1 MPTIHIEREL
11 ADSRGRYVAHIDD
24 VEGEAELVF
33 TQRGPAVVSADHT
46 EAPAAM
52 RGTGAALALV
62 ERLVADARREHFK
75 IIPRCSYVV
84 AQFKRHV
91 EWADVMAA

>member
-11 ADSRGRYVAHIDD
+11 ADTRCRYVARIDG
-24 VEGEAELVF
+24 VAGEAELVF
-33 TQRGPAVVSADHT
+33 TQRGPDVVSADHT
-46 EAPAAM
+46 EAPATM

-75 IIPRCSYVV
+75 IIPRCSYVA

>member
-11 ADSRGRYVAHIDD
+11 ADTRCRYVARS
-24 VEGEAELVF
+24 EAELVF
-33 TQRGPAVVSADHT
+33 TQRGPDVVSADHT
-46 EAPAAM
+46 EAPATM

-75 IIPRCSYVV
+75 IIPRCSYVA
-84 AQFKRHV
+84 AQFKRYV